1 MNKQTKA
8 NRANAKHSSGPKSA
22 KGKQRAS
29 LNAVAHGLNQ
39 RIDHLIFPEVSLLQT
54 LFEDDG
60 IATDEALALAEMHVT
75 RARVRAARQQAWQA
89 TYGDAEVD
97 PKQRGGLYNAP
108 PELLA
113 AVNQQMGG
121 SDWQRFLPF
130 LFEKPF
136 ESEQEQD
143 EQAALRFL
151 DKQRRLNRY
160 EVKAVS
166 QLSKLYKRA
175 YQ

>member
-1 MNKQTKA
+1 MNKQAKA
-8 NRANAKHSSGPKSA
+8 NRANAKHSTGPKSA
-22 KGKQRAS
+22 EGKQRAS
-29 LNAVAHGLNQ
+29 LNALVHGLNQ
-39 RIDHLIFPEVSLLQT
+39 RIDHLICHEASLLKA
-54 LFEDDG
+54 LFENDG
-60 IATDEALALAEMHVT
+60 IATDEALALSEAHVT
-75 RARVRAARQQAWQA
+75 WERVRAARQQAWQA
-89 TYGDAEVD
+89 IYDNSEVD
-97 PKQRGGLYNAP
+97 SKQRGSLTNAS

-121 SDWQRFLPF
+121 SDWQHFLPF

-136 ESEQEQD
+136 ESGREQD

-166 QLSKLYKRA
+166 QLSKLYKKA

>member
-1 MNKQTKA
+1 MNKQAKA
-8 NRANAKHSSGPKSA
+8 NRANAKHSTGPKSTE
-22 KGKQRAS
+22 GKQRAS
-29 LNAVAHGLNQ
+29 LNALAHGLNQ
-39 RIDHLIFPEVSLLQT
+39 RIDHLIYPEASLLQA
-54 LFEDDG
+54 LFENDG
-60 IATDEALALAEMHVT
+60 VATDEALALAEAHVT

-89 TYGDAEVD
+89 IYDDSQVD
-97 PKQRGGLYNAP
+97 SKQRGSLYDAS

-121 SDWQRFLPF
+121 RDWQRFLPF

-136 ESEQEQD
+136 ESGREQD

-151 DKQRRLNRY
+151 DKLRRLNRY

>member
-8 NRANAKHSSGPKSA
+8 NRINAKHSTGPKSTE
-22 KGKQRAS
+22 GKQRAS
-29 LNAVAHGLNQ
+29 LNALAHGLNQ
-39 RIDHLIFPEVSLLQT
+39 RIDHLICPEASLLQT
-54 LFEDDG
+54 LFENDG
-60 IATDEALALAEMHVT
+60 IATVEALALAEAHVT
-75 RARVRAARQQAWQA
+75 RARVRAARQHAWRA
-89 TYGDAEVD
+89 IYGDAEID
-97 PKQRGGLYNAP
+97 PKQRGSLTNAS

-121 SDWQRFLPF
+121 RDWQHFLPF

-136 ESEQEQD
+136 ESGGEQD
-143 EQAALRFL
+143 DQAALRFL

>member
-1 MNKQTKA
+1 MNKQAKV
-8 NRANAKHSSGPKSA
+8 NRANAKYSTGPKSDE
-22 KGKQRAS
+22 GKQRSS
-29 LNAVAHGLNQ
+29 LNALVHGLNQ
-39 RIDHLIFPEVSLLQT
+39 RIDHLICPEASVLQA

-60 IATDEALALAEMHVT
+60 IATDEALAFAEAHVT

-89 TYGDAEVD
+89 IYGDVEIGS
-97 PKQRGGLYNAP
+97 KQQGSLTNTS

-121 SDWQRFLPF
+121 RDGQRFLPF

-136 ESEQEQD
+136 ESGREQD

-166 QLSKLYKRA
+166 QLSKLYQRA

>member
-1 MNKQTKA
+1 LNKQVKA
-8 NRANAKHSSGPKSA
+8 NRANAKHSTGPKSTE
-22 KGKQRAS
+22 GKQRSS
-29 LNAVAHGLNQ
+29 LNALAHGLNQ
-39 RIDHLIFPEVSLLQT
+39 RIDHLICPEASLLQA
-54 LFEDDG
+54 LFENDG
-60 IATDEALALAEMHVT
+60 IAADEALALAEAHVT
-75 RARVRAARQQAWQA
+75 RARVRAARQQAWQ
-89 TYGDAEVD
+89 TIYGDAEVD
-97 PKQRGGLYNAP
+97 LKQQGSLYNAS

-121 SDWQRFLPF
+121 SDCQHFLPF

-136 ESEQEQD
+136 ESGREQGD
-143 EQAALRFL
+143 QAALRFL

-166 QLSKLYKRA
+166 QLSKFYKRA

>member
-1 MNKQTKA
+1 MNKQAKA
-8 NRANAKHSSGPKSA
+8 NQANAKHSTGPKSTE
-22 KGKQRAS
+22 GKQRAS
-29 LNAVAHGLNQ
+29 LNALAHGLNQ
-39 RIDHLIFPEVSLLQT
+39 RIDHLICPEVSLLQT

-60 IATDEALALAEMHVT
+60 IATDEALALAEAHVT
-75 RARVRAARQQAWQA
+75 RARVRAARQQAWRA
-89 TYGDAEVD
+89 IYGDVEID
-97 PKQRGGLYNAP
+97 PKQRRGLYNAP
-108 PELLA
+108 LKLLTT
-113 AVNQQMGG
+113 VNQQMGG
-121 SDWQRFLPF
+121 SDGQRFLPF

>member
-1 MNKQTKA
+1 MNKQAKA
-8 NRANAKHSSGPKSA
+8 NRANAKHSTGPKSA
-22 KGKQRAS
+22 EGKQRAS
-29 LNAVAHGLNQ
+29 LNALAHGLNQ
-39 RIDHLIFPEVSLLQT
+39 RIDHLICPEVSLLQA

-60 IATDEALALAEMHVT
+60 IAADEALALAEAHAT
-75 RARVRAARQQAWQA
+75 RARVRAARQQAWQ
-89 TYGDAEVD
+89 TIYGDVGID
-97 PKQRGGLYNAP
+97 SKQRGSLYNAP
-108 PELLA
+108 PELLT

-121 SDWQRFLPF
+121 SDWQHYLPF

-136 ESEQEQD
+136 ESGQEQD

-166 QLSKLYKRA
+166 LLSKLYKRA
-175 YQ
+175 YL